1 MLRKTQ
7 LMRVSG
13 LVGTLAALMFV
24 SPRAAQAQTWIGQL
38 LGTNESPP
46 NASPAKG
53 FVTISFNSISHN
65 LNVMLNWSG
74 LVGGNPTAAHI
85 HCCVAPGSNIGVA
98 VGLTGFPATT
108 SGSYSG
114 NFDLTNPAVYT
125 TAFRT
130 NFGGGT
136 AAGAETAL
144 INGLN
149 AGNAFANIHNAQYP
163 GGEIRAN
170 VTVTPEPS
178 SVLLMAVGL
187 GGVIAVAIR
196 RRDTAV

>member
-13 LVGTLAALMFV
+13 LVGTIAALMLV

-38 LGTNESPP
+38 LGSSESPP
-46 NASPAKG
+46 SGSPATG
-53 FVTISFNSISHN
+53 FVTITLNNRN
-65 LNVMLNWSG
+65 LSVLLNWAG
-74 LVGGNPTAAHI
+74 LTGGTPTAAHI

-98 VGLTGFPATT
+98 VGLTGFPASTT
-108 SGSYSG
+108 GNYS
-114 NFDLTNPAVYT
+114 NTFDLTNAAVYSNG
-125 TAFRT
+125 FR
-130 NFGGGT
+130 NGAGGGT

-149 AGNAFANIHNAQYP
+149 AGTAYVNIHNARFP
-163 GGEIRAN
+163 GGELRAN

-178 SVLLMAVGL
+178 SVLLMAFG
-187 GGVIAVAIR
+187 IAGILLVTAR
-196 RRDTAV
+196 RRKPV